1 MAYNLFRRRARVAG
15 VSVVEQ
21 VRQELITLARRR
33 VPVDNVVD
41 FIEQNSARAPQAE
54 IDEDATALVRVYD
67 LPVDAWNR
75 LCLRAAV
82 SGVPVSDYVR
92 HEIIVLSRRTTL
104 DDVMWEFAEA
114 QDADPSLDI
123 DLEAVL
129 AAARYARA
137 LD

>member
-1 MAYNLFRRRARVAG
+1 M
-15 VSVVEQ
+15 SVVEQ

-41 FIEQNSARAPQAE
+41 FIEQNSARTPQAE
-54 IDEDATALVRVYD
+54 IDEDVTALIRVYE

-92 HEIIVLSRRTTL
+92 HEIIVLSRQVTL
-104 DDVMWEFAEA
+104 DDVMLEFVEA

-123 DLEAVL
+123 DIEAVL
-129 AAARYARA
+129 AATRYARA